1 MNDQLHVPIDIPPG
15 ENHETVLIE
24 GCVGPRADLL
34 KVVTGLCSFLSENT
48 EGSCVATDIT
58 LAPGL
63 IFSFPKKPTQ
73 FKPPVART
81 SFVLA
86 PECLFS

>member
-1 MNDQLHVPIDIPPG
+1 MRKAFKQRDGQEPQLLSV
-15 ENHETVLIE
+15 VLSCFRME
-24 GCVGPRADLL
+24 VL

-73 FKPPVART
+73 FKPPVARM
-81 SFVLA
+81 SFGLA
-86 PECLFS
+86 SECLFS